1 MPFGV
6 SSDANVMGGGL
17 SGLGDI
23 DFSSPMPGANSAED
37 TSAAA
42 QEAEPGPSVPK
53 SRYEEVKEINA
64 KREKAQNEQ
73 EAAREK
79 HRQRLEQWV
88 GTPMKNH
95 LRVLLCTLPDVLW
108 EGHGLERVG
117 MDKMM
122 DP

>member
-6 SSDANVMGGGL
+6 NSDANVIGGGL

-23 DFSSPMPGANSAED
+23 DFSSPMAGANSAED

-42 QEAEPGPSVPK
+42 EEAEPRPSVPK
-53 SRYEEVKEINA
+53 SRFEEVKEINA

-79 HRQRLEQWV
+79 HR
-88 GTPMKNH
+88 
-95 LRVLLCTLPDVLW
+95 
-108 EGHGLERVG
+108 
-117 MDKMM
+117 
-122 DP
+122 

>member
-6 SSDANVMGGGL
+6 SSDANAMGGGL

-23 DFSSPMPGANSAED
+23 DFSSPMTGANSAED

-42 QEAEPGPSVPK
+42 QEAEQRPSVPK

-64 KREKAQNEQ
+64 MREKAQNEQ
-73 EAAREK
+73 EAARDK
-79 HRQRLEQWV
+79 HRQRLESWV

-108 EGHGLERVG
+108 DGHGLERVG